1 MIQEKIGH
9 TDFMILLLNILGDNR
24 WKYGYEISKE
34 LEKLDSMKNE
44 FDSLKIYPVLI
55 YMENKKIIQSKKEW
69 INNRFRIFYKLTDY

>member
-34 LEKLDSMKNE
+34 MEKHDSIKND
-44 FDSLKIYPVLI
+44 FDSLSIYPILI
-55 YMENKKIIQSKKEW
+55 SMENKKIIQSKKIW
-69 INNRFRIFYKLTDY
+69 INNRFRIFYKLTD

>member
-1 MIQEKIGH
+1 MV
-9 TDFMILLLNILGDNR
+9 TILGDNR